1 MLLAINAFHISTRDI
16 IIYGSEGE
24 GDTFNEWYE
33 NYDKSGSKGVEIIYS
48 VRKKNWYTHLT
59 YSFSQAISDNT
70 VDKYAVPQT
79 SKQYV
84 GMMAH
89 KFTLN
94 TNVYMTPKLSIN
106 PTIIYGGKRYA
117 YTTVNEDYEPVSN
130 ELKPYLL
137 TNIFLNYRG
146 LLTGMT
152 LGAGVYDLLNER
164 PAIPQAYNGGTG
176 AYAPIPARSREYI
189 VKLAYQINFKNKP

>member
-1 MLLAINAFHISTRDI
+1 
-16 IIYGSEGE
+16 
-24 GDTFNEWYE
+24 
-33 NYDKSGSKGVEIIYS
+33 
-48 VRKKNWYTHLT
+48 
-59 YSFSQAISDNT
+59 
-70 VDKYAVPQT
+70 
-79 SKQYV
+79 
-84 GMMAH
+84 MMAH

-117 YTTVNEDYEPVSN
+117 YTTVNEDYEPISN

-189 VKLAYQINFKNKP
+189 AKLAYQINFKNKP